1 MEHKNHIASITTSS
15 RPLANFHP
23 NVWGDRFLVY
33 TPQPCKAGEKELVEK
48 LKEEVKE
55 ELKEASNDIVA
66 LLKLVDAIQRLGI
79 EYHFEEEIDQA
90 MQNFSQTFEDF
101 CNDKD
106 DLYAN
111 ALGFRLLR
119 QHGYKISCSLFEKFK
134 DVVKGSSNAPHT
146 AEGIMGILEFFEATH
161 LRVNGEDILDD
172 GYVSS
177 RKLLES
183 SLPLLTN
190 PPVAELVDHALHQ
203 YSKRR
208 GLPRVEARHY
218 LSIYAQFDSHHPK
231 LLKLAK
237 LDFNLLQA
245 MHKEELSELY
255 RWWKELEVPT
265 KLFYARDRMVE
276 CYFWIMGVY
285 FEPKHAKARQITT
298 KMTAIASLFDDTF
311 DAYATFEELELFMVA
326 IERWSMSCLDELPE
340 YMRGFYKALLEA
352 FEDIEEYM
360 TKEGTLYRL
369 GYGIEAMK
377 VMARDYFTEIKWR
390 EEKYKPKS
398 EEYMH
403 VATASSGYTSLIICS
418 FLGMGDCVTKE
429 AFDFVLSKQDIVK
442 ATLNICRL
450 TDDIVGHEFERKREH
465 IPSMVECYAEE
476 HNKSKE
482 EAVDELLKRIET
494 AWKLINEAFL
504 KPTKIPTPPLFRIL
518 NFARVIEVIY
528 SKGDWF
534 THVGPEMQ
542 KLITQLL
549 IDPVP

>member
-1 MEHKNHIASITTSS
+1 
-15 RPLANFHP
+15 
-23 NVWGDRFLVY
+23 
-33 TPQPCKAGEKELVEK
+33 
-48 LKEEVKE
+48 
-55 ELKEASNDIVA
+55 
-66 LLKLVDAIQRLGI
+66 
-79 EYHFEEEIDQA
+79 
-90 MQNFSQTFEDF
+90 
-101 CNDKD
+101 
-106 DLYAN
+106 
-111 ALGFRLLR
+111 
-119 QHGYKISCSLFEKFK
+119 
-134 DVVKGSSNAPHT
+134 
-146 AEGIMGILEFFEATH
+146 MGILEFFEATH
-161 LRVNGEDILDD
+161 LRVNGEDILDE

-255 RWWKELEVPT
+255 RW
-265 KLFYARDRMVE
+265 
-276 CYFWIMGVY
+276 
-285 FEPKHAKARQITT
+285 
-298 KMTAIASLFDDTF
+298 
-311 DAYATFEELELFMVA
+311 
-326 IERWSMSCLDELPE
+326 SMLCLDKLPE

-377 VMARDYFTEIKWR
+377 VMARAYFTEIKWR

-429 AFDFVLSKQDIVK
+429 AFDFVLSEPDVVK
-442 ATLNICRL
+442 SALIIGRL
-450 TDDIVGHEFERKREH
+450 TDDIAGHEFERKREH
-465 IPSMVECYAEE
+465 IPSMVECYTEE

>member
-1 MEHKNHIASITTSS
+1 MGLKSNFD
-15 RPLANFHP
+15 LA
-23 NVWGDRFLVY
+23 V
-33 TPQPCKAGEKELVEK
+33 EKELVEK
-48 LKEEVKE
+48 LKDEVKG
-55 ELKEASNDIVA
+55 ELKKASNDVVG

-90 MQNFSQTFEDF
+90 LQNLSQIFEEF
-101 CNDKD
+101 CKDRD
-106 DLYAN
+106 DLYTN

-119 QHGYKISCSLFEKFK
+119 QHGYKISCSKFEKFK
-134 DVVKGSSNAPHT
+134 DVLKVNSKSLNT
-146 AEGIMGILEFFEATH
+146 AEGISGILEFFEATH

-190 PPVAELVDHALHQ
+190 PIAEQMDHALHQ

-218 LSIYAQFDSHHPK
+218 ISIYAQFDSHHPK
-231 LLKLAK
+231 LLELAK
-237 LDFNLLQA
+237 LDFNMLQD
-245 MHKEELSELY
+245 MHKEELCELY
-255 RWWKELEVPT
+255 RWWKDFEAPT

-276 CYFWIMGVY
+276 GYFWILGVY
-285 FEPKHAKARQITT
+285 FEPKYAKARHITT
-298 KMTAIASLFDDTF
+298 KLLTFASLFDDTF

-326 IERWSMSCLDELPE
+326 IERWSMSCLDKIPE
-340 YMRGFYKALLEA
+340 YMRGFYKALLEV
-352 FEDIEEYM
+352 FEEIEEYM

-377 VMARDYFTEIKWR
+377 DVARNYFTEIKWR

-398 EEYMH
+398 EEYMQ

-429 AFDFVLSKQDIVK
+429 AFDFVLSEPDVVK
-442 ATLNICRL
+442 SALNICRL
-450 TDDIVGHEFERKREH
+450 TDDIVGHEFERDREH
-465 IPSMVECYAEE
+465 IPSMVECYTKE

-482 EAVDELLKRIET
+482 EAVKELLNRVET

-504 KPTKIPTPPLFRIL
+504 KPTKILTPLLSRIL
-518 NFARVIEVIY
+518 NFARVIEVMY
-528 SKGDWF
+528 SKGDWY
-534 THVGPEMQ
+534 TNVGPEMQ
-542 KLITQLL
+542 KIITQVL

>member
-1 MEHKNHIASITTSS
+1 MEHKNHIASITTAS

-33 TPQPCKAGEKELVEK
+33 TPQPCKDGEKELVEK
-48 LKEEVKE
+48 LKEEVRE
-55 ELKEASNDIVA
+55 ELKEASNDIIG

-90 MQNFSQTFEDF
+90 MQKLSQIFKDF

-106 DLYAN
+106 DLYTI

-119 QHGYKISCSLFEKFK
+119 QHGYKISCSIFEKFK
-134 DVVKGSSNAPHT
+134 DDVNGSSKAPDT

-190 PPVAELVDHALHQ
+190 PVAEQVDHALHQ

-218 LSIYAQFDSHHPK
+218 ISIYGQFDSHHPK

-237 LDFNLLQA
+237 LDFNMLQD

-255 RWWKELEVPT
+255 RWWKDLEVPT

-276 CYFWIMGVY
+276 CYFWILGVY
-285 FEPKHAKARQITT
+285 FEPKYAKGRQITT
-298 KMTAIASLFDDTF
+298 KMIATASLFDDTF

-326 IERWSMSCLDELPE
+326 IERWSMSCLDEIPE

-360 TKEGTLYRL
+360 LKKGTLYRL

-390 EEKYKPKS
+390 EEKYKPES

-403 VATASSGYTSLIICS
+403 VATASTAYTSLIICS

-429 AFDFVLSKQDIVK
+429 AFEFVLSKQDIVK

-450 TDDIVGHEFERKREH
+450 TDDIMGHESTYHLWWSATQRS
-465 IPSMVECYAEE
+465 IT
-476 HNKSKE
+476 NQKE

-504 KPTKIPTPPLFRIL
+504 KPTKIPTPPLSRIL

-528 SKGDWF
+528 SKGDWY

-542 KLITQLL
+542 NLITQLL